1 MGKTVLYLGISL
13 DGYLADRQ
21 GGVGWLEANQL
32 NTTVSEQYMQP
43 VYHKILSRIRS
54 WIM

>member
-21 GGVGWLEANQL
+21 GGVGWLEGQRP
-32 NTTVSEQYMQP
+32 SGSDYG
-43 VYHKILSRIRS
+43 
-54 WIM
+54 